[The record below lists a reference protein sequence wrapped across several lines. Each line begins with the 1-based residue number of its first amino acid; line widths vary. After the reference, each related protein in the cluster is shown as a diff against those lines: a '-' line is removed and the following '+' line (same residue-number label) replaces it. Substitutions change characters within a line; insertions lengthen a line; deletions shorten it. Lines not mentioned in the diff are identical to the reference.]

1 MESKKNHFT
10 LIANWS
16 NGFSK
21 VKEGNSEEY
30 VPCVTGEQP
39 NRRSS
44 NFTAQEENEHWAT
57 TSRVKPTEKLEGVVT
72 YLQRR
77 KTFETFYLLLYN
89 KDSLMHKENSFRDFT
104 V

>member
-44 NFTAQEENEHWAT
+44 NFTAQEENEH
-57 TSRVKPTEKLEGVVT
+57 
-72 YLQRR
+72 
-77 KTFETFYLLLYN
+77 
-89 KDSLMHKENSFRDFT
+89 
-104 V
+104 